1 MREDS
6 SQEKMKVEQRKA
18 RSEGDS
24 DGQETSSQRVKAAGW
39 TMGGGGG
46 GLVDEAVDVVC
57 SGE

>member
-1 MREDS
+1 M
-6 SQEKMKVEQRKA
+6 EQRKA
-18 RSEGDS
+18 RSEGES